1 MAARVRTRPLR
12 TPRQAAQSDID
23 IEDTRTPKQKRFGV
37 FLFTAVRIHP
47 LRLREHERSTDMKQ
61 TLKAGFLKG
70 AAATADFP
78 ESPFPEIAFV
88 GRSNVGKSSLLN
100 FVVRDRAMAKVSAT
114 PGKTQQINFFPVES
128 KWMFVDVP
136 GFGYAKVSRD
146 EREKWSALVW
156 EYLLHREQ
164 LALVCV
170 LVDSRH
176 DPQPIDLQCI
186 EMLELNQRPYIIVLT
201 KIDKIKEAHRKER
214 AEQIGHLVSQ
224 CAFCRGVV
232 LFSTVEKLGR
242 DHVIGAVKRATENW
256 QLPAKSGM
264 NDQ

>member
-1 MAARVRTRPLR
+1 
-12 TPRQAAQSDID
+12 
-23 IEDTRTPKQKRFGV
+23 
-37 FLFTAVRIHP
+37 
-47 LRLREHERSTDMKQ
+47 MKQ

-70 AAATADFP
+70 AAAKADFP
-78 ESPFPEIAFV
+78 DSPFPEIAFV

-100 FVVRDRAMAKVSAT
+100 FVVRDRSMAKVSAT

-136 GFGYAKVSRD
+136 GFGYAKVSRE

-186 EMLELNQRPYIIVLT
+186 EMLEHHGRPYIIVLT
-201 KIDKIKEAHRKER
+201 KVDKIKASER
-214 AEQIGHLVSQ
+214 TEREEQIKHLVSR
-224 CAFCRGVV
+224 CSYCRGVV

-242 DHVIGAVKRATENW
+242 DHVIGAIKRASDAWGLSSPSETNTTI
-256 QLPAKSGM
+256 
-264 NDQ
+264 DQ

>member
-1 MAARVRTRPLR
+1 
-12 TPRQAAQSDID
+12 
-23 IEDTRTPKQKRFGV
+23 
-37 FLFTAVRIHP
+37 
-47 LRLREHERSTDMKQ
+47 MKQ

-70 AAATADFP
+70 AASKADFP
-78 ESPFPEIAFV
+78 DSPFPEIAFV

-100 FVVRDRAMAKVSAT
+100 FVVRDRSMAKVSAT

-156 EYLLHREQ
+156 DYLLHREQ

-186 EMLELNQRPYIIVLT
+186 EMLELNARPYIIVLT
-201 KIDKIKEAHRKER
+201 KADKIKEAHREDR
-214 AEQIGHLVSQ
+214 LRQIEHLISQ
-224 CAFCRGVV
+224 CSYCKGIV

-242 DHVIGAVKRATENW
+242 DHVIGAVKRATESW
-256 QLPAKSGM
+256 KTVS
-264 NDQ
+264 

>member
-1 MAARVRTRPLR
+1 
-12 TPRQAAQSDID
+12 
-23 IEDTRTPKQKRFGV
+23 
-37 FLFTAVRIHP
+37 
-47 LRLREHERSTDMKQ
+47 MKQ
-61 TLKAGFLKG
+61 TLRAGFLKG

-78 ESPFPEIAFV
+78 VSPFPEVAFV

-100 FVVRDRAMAKVSAT
+100 FVVRDRTMAKVSST

-136 GFGYAKVSRD
+136 GFGYAKVSRE

-156 EYLLHREQ
+156 DYLLHREQ

-186 EMLELNQRPYIIVLT
+186 ELLEHNRRPYVIVLT
-201 KIDKIKEAHRKER
+201 KVDKIKESHR
-214 AEQIGHLVSQ
+214 AERLQQMEHLVSE
-224 CAFCRGVV
+224 CAHCRGII
-232 LFSTVEKLGR
+232 LFSTVEKMGR
-242 DHVIGAVKRATENW
+242 DHVIGAVKRATDAW
-256 QLPAKSGM
+256 KALPTDTSVKE
-264 NDQ
+264 NDQQSDDYERS